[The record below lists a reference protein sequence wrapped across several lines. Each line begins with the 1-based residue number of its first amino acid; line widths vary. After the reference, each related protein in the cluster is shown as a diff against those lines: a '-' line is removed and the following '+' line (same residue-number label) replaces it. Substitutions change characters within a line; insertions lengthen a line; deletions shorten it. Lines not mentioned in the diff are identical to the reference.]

1 MTLHYTYTVIYTEIY
16 RIIIYCILYTCI
28 HMPHTTSTGSWRIAG
43 EAWLRSCFQLTQ
55 WRWEDLGIQGV
66 GSVGK
71 PRKTMA
77 KPWETH
83 RKPKESGDWTQKN
96 GDLMGFIADLW
107 YNINKGMY

>member
-16 RIIIYCILYTCI
+16 ENNYILYTVYLYT
-28 HMPHTTSTGSWRIAG
+28 HAVYHFDG

-55 WRWEDLGIQGV
+55 WRWGDLGIQGV

-107 YNINKGMY
+107 